1 MFRPL
6 QGHPQVLGIKNV
18 YIVSFTVHFLCLS
31 SVSSLSSFIGL
42 SFLLPL
48 RLFLI
53 YSFHL
58 YLFLFA
64 SSFFHLPPF
73 PFLSFILFFLL
84 YRGAIFSALLTC
96 QIAIRPCTV
105 AYAGYNPDHSSKGN
119 INCASSENITPRN
132 GCFYCKYLTFTQ
144 GAKHLVSTNNL
155 RTTAVI

>member
-18 YIVSFTVHFLCLS
+18 HFLCLS
-31 SVSSLSSFIGL
+31 SVSSLSSFIGH

-73 PFLSFILFFLL
+73 PFLSFPFLSFPFLSFPFLSFPFLSFPFLSFPLFYFFF
-84 YRGAIFSALLTC
+84 YFTEVRYFQRFSRAKSQLDHVQLHMPVIIRTIAAKGTLTAPAAR
-96 QIAIRPCTV
+96 I
-105 AYAGYNPDHSSKGN
+105 
-119 INCASSENITPRN
+119 
-132 GCFYCKYLTFTQ
+132 
-144 GAKHLVSTNNL
+144 
-155 RTTAVI
+155 